1 MLERYGFY
9 CLVGGATLALV
20 AFVITVR
27 RAFQAGSGWG
37 VLTLIFPPTA
47 LVFVAVR
54 SVHNRLPAGLF
65 VAAAAL
71 IGLPY
76 ALSYYERNFL
86 PLEPYEQIVDGEL
99 RLTLT
104 GLKDFNYAKLRDK
117 PNVVVL
123 QMANADVNDTTLDYV
138 AGLSKLRTL
147 DLRDTQ
153 ITDAGLAKI
162 AALPALTELYLGRT
176 KISDA
181 GFNRHLAGKESLIKL
196 DFTATEVKGK
206 TKRDWKQRRP
216 EMREYVD

>member
-9 CLVGGATLALV
+9 CLVVGAVLALV

-27 RAFQAGSGWG
+27 RAFQAGAGWG

-47 LVFVAVR
+47 LVFAVR
-54 SVHNRLPAGLF
+54 SAQNRLPAGLF
-65 VAAAAL
+65 VAAAFL

-76 ALSYYERNFL
+76 ALSYYERNFR

-104 GLKDFNYAKLRDK
+104 GLKDFDYAKLRDK

-123 QMANADVNDTTLDYV
+123 QMANVDVNDTTLDYV
-138 AGLSKLRTL
+138 AGLSNLRTL
-147 DLRDTQ
+147 DVRDTQ

-176 KISDA
+176 KITDA
-181 GFNRHLAGKESLIKL
+181 GFKQYLAGKESLVKL
-196 DFTATEVKGK
+196 DLTATEVKGK
-206 TKRDWKQRRP
+206 TKRDWKRQRP